1 MQVMP
6 EIVGRSP
13 GRAIICRINQFLLMS
28 KDAMNLLRTLLAV
41 FVVAACASVSA
52 DPRTVNDAVYS
63 DAQATVGEKLY
74 ADNCLLCHDKKYF
87 RPVLKRWEGQPLS
100 ILFTV
105 MSTSMPESN
114 PGFLSEKEYVD
125 ILAYI
130 LSLSRYV
137 AGETEL
143 DYKDGMLN
151 DIAVVAR
158 QRK

>member
-1 MQVMP
+1 MPVSKNVMRV
-6 EIVGRSP
+6 IRLI
-13 GRAIICRINQFLLMS
+13 A
-28 KDAMNLLRTLLAV
+28 
-41 FVVAACASVSA
+41 VAAGLFVFTPAVA

-63 DAQATVGEKLY
+63 KAQAKVGEKLY
-74 ADNCLLCHDKKYF
+74 ADHCILCHDKKYF

-114 PGFLSEKEYVD
+114 PGFLTEKGYVD

-130 LSLSRYV
+130 LSLSRYTPGD
-137 AGETEL
+137 AEL
-143 DYKDGMLN
+143 DYQDGALN
-151 DIAVVAR
+151 EITVAAR

>member
-1 MQVMP
+1 MHFV
-6 EIVGRSP
+6 RSIFYVA
-13 GRAIICRINQFLLMS
+13 GLLVCV
-28 KDAMNLLRTLLAV
+28 T
-41 FVVAACASVSA
+41 AAA

-63 DAQATVGEKLY
+63 KAQAKVGEKLY

-87 RPVLKRWEGQPLS
+87 RPVLKRWEGQTLS

-114 PGFLSEKEYVD
+114 PGFLTEKEYVD

-130 LSLSRYV
+130 LSLSRY
-137 AGETEL
+137 APGDAEL
-143 DYKDGMLN
+143 DYQDGALN
-151 DIAVVAR
+151 EITVAAR